1 MIKEILQWLFILQLQ
16 VSIMAA
22 VIFVLRM
29 VLKKAPRIYSYLL
42 WLFLFVRL
50 LCPIT
55 LESPVSMIP
64 AGEQLMEA
72 GAETLQNFPLP
83 VGGEAENAQI
93 FANGNKPQNP
103 DLGEK
108 QPAGA
113 DYQILSEHI
122 APKPEQNAKTKRNIG
137 TILPMAA
144 VIIWVGG
151 AAALMLYN
159 LITLKRLKRS
169 LASAK
174 KQEGGYFTSA
184 AIETP
189 FVLGI
194 FSPKI
199 YLPEGICGNELS
211 YILAHEKTHLLR
223 KDYLI
228 KPICLF
234 LTCLYWFNPFVWAAF
249 FLMGKDMEMSC
260 DEHVLNR
267 LGEDIK
273 ADYSESLLQFA
284 SGRKYIAVPLAF
296 GENGV
301 KERVRNVL
309 RFKKAKLWI
318 SAAAILLCIAAGVL
332 LLTTRQGREPDL
344 RVSGQEDTN
353 KPDGAN
359 TPAGAGELDETEKEP
374 ASFLPEEMIEAPVPT
389 AKVEGDLYTAVS
401 RWASEYADGEADIP
415 YAPDVF
421 YLAKPSEQVLIYYEK
436 WSNAPEITILIEVLS
451 YTETEDGYQLK
462 RDGFQLCDSIA
473 SKEAFEKV
481 YCPLGEQNPYLFTGT
496 FVEIIV
502 ERMALH
508 DGSVSDFQLPLTAA
522 ARALH
527 LGEGQGEISF
537 VNEEETIAVCR
548 YTFHEDGSVV
558 EIPLH
563 MGEFSYPVWTVGDV
577 GNSED
582 FARQERIA
590 SVEYGGE
597 SYCFYP
603 TGFYKVLPDGSLKCL
618 YAGYVSISAYE
629 TAVVSNGSAYFK
641 IDLLH
646 TPYSLDYM
654 ENAVIEVNLAT
665 EEWRLVYADEDCLE
679 EVVHLRENGMDSVQL
694 QAAEEYVRTLAVQ
707 KAQEEK
713 GESVSLRQP
722 ITGILYDIPLSEQ
735 DDYGCKASFDLN
747 LDGNMDE
754 IKLAAI
760 NSGEGQY
767 LLMINDSAVQFYAD
781 NLFYDRLQV
790 ISFDGKEQ
798 LLLLYDDGPS
808 GDPKTTAYRYR
819 GGLIREMGS
828 IPCEMGSCTIS
839 EEGEITGSYRFDV
852 IQSEWAAV
860 TWVYT
865 EEGFVIKEQPYYDY
879 FYDTD
884 LTLLV
889 NLPVHS
895 EMSLESE
902 KTVLTPQKVKL
913 LYTDMEHWFYVEGEN
928 KEGGWFYVEERFG
941 MVPEAEVNVSAVFE
955 GLSYAG

>member
-1 MIKEILQWLFILQLQ
+1 MIKEILQWILVLQLQ
-16 VSIMAA
+16 ISIMAA

-64 AGEQLMEA
+64 TGEQLMEA
-72 GAETLQNFPLP
+72 GAETLQNLPLP
-83 VGGEAENAQI
+83 AGGETENLQT
-93 FANGNKPQNP
+93 FADGDKPQKP

-113 DYQILSEHI
+113 DYQILSEHNV
-122 APKPEQNAKTKRNIG
+122 PWPEQNRQSKWNAV
-137 TILPMAA
+137 TIASTAA
-144 VIIWVGG
+144 VVIWLGG

-159 LITLKRLKRS
+159 WITLKRLKNS
-169 LASAK
+169 LSSAK
-174 KQEGGYFTSA
+174 KQEGGYFTST

-189 FVLGI
+189 FVLGV

-199 YLPEGICGNELS
+199 YLPEGICGRELS
-211 YILAHEKTHLLR
+211 YILEHEKTHLLR

-228 KPICLF
+228 KPLCLF
-234 LTCLYWFNPFVWAAF
+234 LTCVYWFNPIVWAAF
-249 FLMGKDMEMSC
+249 LLMGKDMEMSC

-301 KERVRNVL
+301 KERIRNVL

-318 SAAAILLCIAAGVL
+318 SATAILLCIIAGVV
-332 LLTTRQGREPDL
+332 LLTTRRSKEPDL
-344 RVSGQEDTN
+344 VASGQEN
-353 KPDGAN
+353 INMPAGAN
-359 TPAGAGELDETEKEP
+359 APAGAGEPDETEKEP
-374 ASFLPEEMIEAPVPT
+374 AQFLPEEMIEAPVPT
-389 AKVEGDLYTAVS
+389 AKVEGELYTAVN
-401 RWASEYADGEADIP
+401 RWASEYAAGEADIL
-415 YAPDVF
+415 YEPDVF
-421 YLAKPSEQVLIYYEK
+421 YLAEPSEQVLIYYEK
-436 WSNAPEITILIEVLS
+436 WSNAPEVTILIEVLS
-451 YTETEDGYQLK
+451 YAETEDGYRLQ
-462 RDGFQLCDSIA
+462 RDGFELCDSITT
-473 SKEAFEKV
+473 KEAFEKA

-496 FVEIIV
+496 FVEIIM
-502 ERMALH
+502 ERMALG
-508 DGSVSDFQLPLTAA
+508 DGSVEDFQLPLTAA
-522 ARALH
+522 VRALH

-548 YTFHEDGSVV
+548 YTFREDDSVV

-563 MGEFSYPVWTVGDV
+563 MEEFSYPVWTVGDV
-577 GNSED
+577 GDSGD
-582 FARQERIA
+582 FAKQGRIA
-590 SVEYGGE
+590 SMEYGGE

-603 TGFYKVLPDGSLKCL
+603 TGFYKLLPDNDLKCL
-618 YAGYVSISAYE
+618 YAGHVSMGTYDK
-629 TAVVSNGSAYFK
+629 AVISNGFAYFQ

-654 ENAVIEVNLAT
+654 ENAVVEVNLAT
-665 EEWRLVYADEDCLE
+665 EEWRLAYADEDCLKE
-679 EVVHLRENGMDSVQL
+679 AVRLRENGMDSAQL
-694 QAAEEYVRTLAVQ
+694 RAAEEYL
-707 KAQEEK
+707 KMLSIQEKEEAL
-713 GESVSLRQP
+713 GTSASLRQP
-722 ITGILYDIPLSEQ
+722 VSGRLYEIPLSEQ
-735 DDYGCKASFDLN
+735 DDYGCIASFDLN

-760 NSGEGQY
+760 DGGCGQY
-767 LLMINDSAVQFYAD
+767 LLMVNGSAVRFYAD
-781 NLFYDRLQV
+781 TLFYKLQV

-798 LLLLYDDGPS
+798 ILLLYDDGPS

-828 IPCEMGSCTIS
+828 IPCEMDRCTIS

-889 NLPVHS
+889 DLPVHS

-902 KTVLTPQKVKL
+902 KTVLVPQKVKL
-913 LYTDMEHWFYVEGEN
+913 LHTDMEHWFYVEGET
-928 KEGGWFYVEERFG
+928 KEGGWFYVEEKFG
-941 MVPEAEVNVSAVFE
+941 TVPEAEVNVSAAFE
-955 GLSYAG
+955 GLSYVD